1 MLDYTALITLIGFV
15 ALMFVPLYIPILVT
29 VIGGIRRWREDF
41 RQQAVFQH
49 PTRAA
54 DLSSHSPRAVADAPQ
69 TAAATSD
76 AVTDRVLPNAAWPA
90 VEPV

>member
-1 MLDYTALITLIGFV
+1 MLDYTSLIGFV

-29 VIGGIRRWREDF
+29 VIGGIRRRREN
-41 RQQAVFQH
+41 
-49 PTRAA
+49 
-54 DLSSHSPRAVADAPQ
+54 SRAVADAPQ